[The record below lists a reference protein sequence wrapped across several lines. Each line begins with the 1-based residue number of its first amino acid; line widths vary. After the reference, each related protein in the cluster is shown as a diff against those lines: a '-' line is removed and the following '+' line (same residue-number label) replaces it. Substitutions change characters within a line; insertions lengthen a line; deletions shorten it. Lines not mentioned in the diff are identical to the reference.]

1 MSRCQ
6 PLNQPNLVLIK
17 TGDFP
22 LGDLIGAQFRRWKST
37 DIAAWLNEKAK
48 EASLR
53 EAELFTTLRR
63 KSNAAVTKKF
73 ILRKEANHAAS

>member
-1 MSRCQ
+1 
-6 PLNQPNLVLIK
+6 
-17 TGDFP
+17 GDFP

-48 EASLR
+48 EDSLR

-63 KSNAAVTKKF
+63 KSVNRMQLSPRNTSYGRRLIMQPLNVKTPP
-73 ILRKEANHAAS
+73 L